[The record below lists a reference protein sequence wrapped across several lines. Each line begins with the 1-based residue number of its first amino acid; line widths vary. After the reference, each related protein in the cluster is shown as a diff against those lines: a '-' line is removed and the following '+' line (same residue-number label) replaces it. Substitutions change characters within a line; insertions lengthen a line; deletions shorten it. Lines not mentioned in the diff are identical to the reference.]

1 MTRKL
6 VRFVLPLV
14 ILSVAGL
21 AQTGNAAA
29 APAAAP
35 AASAPAPTTAT
46 PGKIGVIQIQQAIVA
61 TNEGQRDFQA
71 LDKKFEPKR
80 TELQTL
86 QKEIED
92 LQKQMQTQGDK
103 LNDQARTEMAKNL
116 ESKQKTLQRNAQ
128 DAQDEYQSQSN
139 EIAQRIGGKL
149 IQVVDKYA
157 KDNNYSMILDAS
169 NPEASPIIWAADS
182 TNVTREIV
190 DLYNA
195 QSGVPAPPSPTGA
208 VPRAT
213 TPKTG
218 AAVPPKPAA
227 AATPKK
233 PQ

>member
-29 APAAAP
+29 APATTAAP
-35 AASAPAPTTAT
+35 AATTTT
-46 PGKIGVIQIQQAIVA
+46 PSKIGVIQIQQAIVA

-80 TELQTL
+80 SELQQL

-92 LQKQMQTQGDK
+92 LQKQIQAQGDK
-103 LNDQARTEMAKNL
+103 LNDQARAEMSKNL
-116 ESKQKTLQRNAQ
+116 ESKQKTLQRSAQ
-128 DAQDEYQSQSN
+128 DAQDEYQTQSN

-157 KDNNYSMILDAS
+157 KDNSYSMILDAS

-182 TNVTREIV
+182 TNVTKEIV

-195 QSGVPAPPSPTGA
+195 QSGVAAPPSPTGA
-208 VPRAT
+208 TPR
-213 TPKTG
+213 PGVKPSP
-218 AAVPPKPAA
+218 AAPKPAA
-227 AATPKK
+227 ATTPKK

>member
-21 AQTGNAAA
+21 AQTGNAAP
-29 APAAAP
+29 APAATGP
-35 AASAPAPTTAT
+35 A
-46 PGKIGVIQIQQAIVA
+46 GKIGVIQIQQAIVA

-80 TELQTL
+80 TELQQL

-92 LQKQMQTQGDK
+92 LQKQLQTQGDK
-103 LNDQARTEMAKNL
+103 LNDSARAEMSKNL
-116 ESKQKTLQRNAQ
+116 ETKQKTLQRNAQ

-157 KDNNYSMILDAS
+157 KDNNFSMILDAS
-169 NPEASPIIWAADS
+169 NPDASPIVWAADS
-182 TNVTREIV
+182 TNVTKEIV

-213 TPKTG
+213 PKSG
-218 AAVPPKPAA
+218 AAPAAPKPQAST
-227 AATPKK
+227 TPKK
-233 PQ
+233 Q

>member
-14 ILSVAGL
+14 ILSVTGL

-29 APAAAP
+29 APADSP
-35 AASAPAPTTAT
+35 SAPAVTTAT

-80 TELQTL
+80 TELQSL
-86 QKEIED
+86 QKEVED
-92 LQKQMQTQGDK
+92 LQKQLQTQGDK
-103 LNDQARTEMAKNL
+103 LNDSARADMSKNL
-116 ESKQKTLQRNAQ
+116 ETKQKALQRSAQ
-128 DAQDEYQSQSN
+128 DAQDDFQAQSN
-139 EIAQRIGGKL
+139 EIAQRIGQKL

-157 KDNNYSMILDAS
+157 KDNHYAMILDAS

-182 TNVTREIV
+182 TNVTKEIV

-195 QSGVPAPPSPTGA
+195 QSGVPAPTPAAGA
-208 VPRAT
+208 ARPGAA
-213 TPKTG
+213 PKTP
-218 AAVPPKPAA
+218 AASVKPVVPPK
-227 AATPKK
+227 K
-233 PQ
+233 Q